1 MWLLP
6 LAALTGLLAAVATG
20 FLSRSLVLDL
30 IAWWP
35 AWVAVLLFAFAVR
48 NRRMGRLLL
57 SGFAPLLALGGL
69 ATLTAAHLQ
78 GWPGLPS
85 SEPRLVGP
93 RAEGVETAE
102 MHARVDGQLVVGRG
116 DEFVYVVG
124 PVRRGGTVAIPDALE
139 ESSGSHTSV
148 VLGPPRPPGFYG
160 FAGWDLR
167 LASGPVW
174 SLDLEGDLRAD
185 LTGLALADVRCSGTG
200 VLRLGPVSTPTTVTL
215 SGDIELI
222 VPVGTAVRI
231 IGSAQ
236 VPSSWTA
243 LVDGWESPG
252 GGDGWLVEV
261 LEASTVKVTE
271 S

>member
-1 MWLLP
+1 MP
-6 LAALTGLLAAVATG
+6 LAALTGLLGAIAAGA
-20 FLSRSLVLDL
+20 LSRSLVLDL
-30 IAWWP
+30 IAAWP
-35 AWVAVLLFAFAVR
+35 FWLTVVLLSVAV
-48 NRRMGRLLL
+48 RRRRLGRFLL

-69 ATLTAAHLQ
+69 ATLTVAHVD

-85 SEPRLVGP
+85 SEARLVGP
-93 RAEGVETAE
+93 HAEGVETAE
-102 MHARVDGQLVVGRG
+102 IQARVDGELVVGRG
-116 DEFVYVVG
+116 DEFLYVVD

-139 ESSGSHTSV
+139 EHSESHFAV

-160 FAGWDLR
+160 FAGWDLM
-167 LASGPVW
+167 LASGPRW

-185 LTGLALADVRCSGTG
+185 LTGLAVSDVRCSGSG
-200 VLRLGPVSTPTTVTL
+200 VIKVGSVSTRTTITL

-222 VPVGTAVRI
+222 VPEGTAVRVM
-231 IGSAQ
+231 GSAQ

-243 LVDGWESPG
+243 LGDGWESPA

-261 LEASTVKVTE
+261 LEASTVTVTE